1 MKVTNELVDVSLQNL
16 VEAVLYGRATSCVDP
31 TTSYELN
38 TNLLPESCSILV
50 GTSGGVR
57 RDMNIRSSQYDI
69 FICLEVWNALRTS
82 CCRHQLLLAIHDD
95 DSTCVGVQQCVQT
108 SWDNKN
114 RNSLGYD
121 RDEKSKWD
129 ESSSI
134 FACVFAT
141 SGLM

>member
-1 MKVTNELVDVSLQNL
+1 
-16 VEAVLYGRATSCVDP
+16 
-31 TTSYELN
+31 
-38 TNLLPESCSILV
+38 
-50 GTSGGVR
+50 
-57 RDMNIRSSQYDI
+57 
-69 FICLEVWNALRTS
+69 
-82 CCRHQLLLAIHDD
+82 
-95 DSTCVGVQQCVQT
+95 VQT